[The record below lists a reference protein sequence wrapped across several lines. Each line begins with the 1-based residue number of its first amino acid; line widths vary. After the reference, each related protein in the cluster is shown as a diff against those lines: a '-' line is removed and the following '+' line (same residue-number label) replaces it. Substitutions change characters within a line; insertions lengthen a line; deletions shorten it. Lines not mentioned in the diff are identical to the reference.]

1 MTSKP
6 RSSTSSIEGSGG
18 GKPGGSLEQLDLGM
32 LAADTSLP
40 SHSSNREE
48 TYNADETMVASGLQ
62 NENGQSGSAEL
73 QRGRGPNLQLQRE
86 MEAFGMGEKADR
98 KMRPATKLRPRKNST
113 LQVRRPYA
121 KQIAKKTIPGKSGR
135 SSSVG
140 STNIANKRT
149 PTPGGVT
156 GEKKEEGA
164 AGGSLEQL
172 DLGMPAADTSLPSH
186 SSNREET
193 NNADETMVASGL
205 QNENGQSGSA
215 ELQRGRGPNLQLQ
228 REMEAFGMGEK
239 ADRKMRPATKLR
251 PRKNSTLQVRRPY
264 AKQIAKKT
272 IPGKSGRSSSVGSTN
287 IANKRTP
294 TPGGVTG
301 EKKEEGAAGG
311 SLEQLDLGMPA
322 ADTSLPSHSSNREET
337 NNADETMVAS
347 GLQNENGQSGSAEL
361 QRGRGPNLQL
371 QREM

>member
-6 RSSTSSIEGSGG
+6 RSSTSSIGGSGG

-48 TYNADETMVASGLQ
+48 TYNADETKVASSLQ

-135 SSSVG
+135 SSSGG

-164 AGGSLEQL
+164 AGESLEQL

-215 ELQRGRGPNLQLQ
+215 ELQRGR
-228 REMEAFGMGEK
+228 
-239 ADRKMRPATKLR
+239 
-251 PRKNSTLQVRRPY
+251 
-264 AKQIAKKT
+264 
-272 IPGKSGRSSSVGSTN
+272 
-287 IANKRTP
+287 
-294 TPGGVTG
+294 
-301 EKKEEGAAGG
+301 
-311 SLEQLDLGMPA
+311 
-322 ADTSLPSHSSNREET
+322 
-337 NNADETMVAS
+337 
-347 GLQNENGQSGSAEL
+347 
-361 QRGRGPNLQL
+361 
-371 QREM
+371 